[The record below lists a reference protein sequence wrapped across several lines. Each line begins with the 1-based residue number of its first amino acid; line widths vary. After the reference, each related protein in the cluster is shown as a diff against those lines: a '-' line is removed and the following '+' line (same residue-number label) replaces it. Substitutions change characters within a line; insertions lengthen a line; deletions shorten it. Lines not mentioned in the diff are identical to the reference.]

1 MQEVYRALSHD
12 CRGLD
17 SHQRCI
23 NSIYVWSEAAI
34 KLFDLLLM
42 PEGNTKDVPFKR
54 KKVIGRRKDIGEARG
69 KQDRGCLLQIYN
81 AKREIRPTSGFP
93 WLSIAGRSQRE

>member
-1 MQEVYRALSHD
+1 MALTA
-12 CRGLD
+12 
-17 SHQRCI
+17 I
-23 NSIYVWSEAAI
+23 NSVYATVWREAVI

-54 KKVIGRRKDIGEARG
+54 RKVMGRRKNIGEARG

-81 AKREIRPTSGFP
+81 AKREIRPTSSFP